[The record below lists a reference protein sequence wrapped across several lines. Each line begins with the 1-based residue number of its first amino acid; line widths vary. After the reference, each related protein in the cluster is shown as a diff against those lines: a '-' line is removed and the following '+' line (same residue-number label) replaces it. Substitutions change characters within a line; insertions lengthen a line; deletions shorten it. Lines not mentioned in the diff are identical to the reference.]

1 MLGYNGYSQLGRGAA
16 AGTAISGVPTAV
28 VGYVGFTPVT
38 PRSYAGTYHTCTII
52 RFSVG
57 SASGDVR
64 CWGRNEKGELGTGD
78 TVALTQPLS
87 SSVLSN
93 VKLVGAGLEF
103 TCALEI
109 TGGVKCWGDNMFGQL
124 GTGVGSPSRNTPPSE
139 AVLSDVVDLTVGA
152 SYVCA
157 VQSNMDLRCWGYNT
171 DGQLGTGTTS
181 HLFVPSG
188 VVLQGVTQVSCGLDT
203 TCAVTT
209 GGVLKCWAP
218 MITGNWATGPRPTV
232 TGPVFPAQVAVGRY
246 HTCATPSVECKQR
259 LCAVLGWRHVWPAGH
274 RQHDG
279 SCAGLGCRAE
289 QHQAVGGWCLVDM
302 RGGCCWRCEMLGRQ

>member
-1 MLGYNGYSQLGRGAA
+1 M
-16 AGTAISGVPTAV
+16 
-28 VGYVGFTPVT
+28 
-38 PRSYAGTYHTCTII
+38 
-52 RFSVG
+52 
-57 SASGDVR
+57 
-64 CWGRNEKGELGTGD
+64 
-78 TVALTQPLS
+78 ALTQPLS

-232 TGPVFPAQVAVGRY
+232 SRRPQLR
-246 HTCATPSVECKQR
+246 
-259 LCAVLGWRHVWPAGH
+259 WRWP
-274 RQHDG
+274 
-279 SCAGLGCRAE
+279 
-289 QHQAVGGWCLVDM
+289 M
-302 RGGCCWRCEMLGRQ
+302 